1 MLLNQPSGSEM
12 RSTGSKKEKVSV
24 TKTVSETTGKKKLM
38 AQIVEASSRGSERF
52 QSNTD
57 AKEQDLPNTQRLS
70 YHEDEL
76 PPLSTHNI
84 NIPL

>member
-38 AQIVEASSRGSERF
+38 AQIVEAS
-52 QSNTD
+52 
-57 AKEQDLPNTQRLS
+57 
-70 YHEDEL
+70 
-76 PPLSTHNI
+76 
-84 NIPL
+84 